1 MLGANWLG
9 SMKAEKDLRVLVD
22 TKSTWASN
30 VPLWQKMLTA
40 GQHEE
45 KYGQQ
50 VNEGGYSPLFSPGKT
65 TSGIQSCASQY
76 KRDMDIM
83 VLSLAERHDDD

>member
-1 MLGANWLG
+1 
-9 SMKAEKDLRVLVD
+9 
-22 TKSTWASN
+22 
-30 VPLWQKMLTA
+30 MLTA

-65 TSGIQSCASQY
+65 TSGIQFCASQY
-76 KRDMDIM
+76 KRDMDIS
-83 VLSLAERHDDD
+83 LSLAQHYDDD

>member
-1 MLGANWLG
+1 
-9 SMKAEKDLRVLVD
+9 MKAEKDLRVLVD

-50 VNEGGYSPLFSPGKT
+50 VNEGGYSPLFKT
-65 TSGIQSCASQY
+65 TSGIQSRASQY

-83 VLSLAERHDDD
+83 VLSLAELHDDD